1 MGLKIIIVG
10 GSISGLS
17 LANMLE
23 RFDIEYILL
32 ERHSIIAPQLG
43 ASIGLLPSGLRI
55 LDQLG
60 CYEKIRK
67 AAGDVYYRT
76 SMRLFSGKT
85 WTDTQPVSFSQ
96 QLEDR
101 LGYPQIFI
109 DRKTLLHVLFD
120 KLMFKDRVLTN
131 KMVVTVDLSGEHVT
145 VHTQDGAV
153 YSGDIVVGADG
164 VHSAIRSEMW
174 RLSQESRSGLFKADA
189 IDGLQSESKCIF
201 GISKRPAGLT
211 GNAIQVNSFFK
222 SCNYMM
228 LSAPDSRLYWF
239 LFTSLDRTCGKSIP
253 KFTKE
258 DERALAENHFDDQVT
273 ETTTFG
279 EIYAHR
285 LHSTLVALEDHVFPQ
300 WHFRRIITIGDA
312 AHKVHPISAQGG
324 NGAMETAA
332 VLVNTLRRR
341 MANQTSK
348 ENLNEDD
355 IESVFAEVQAKRF
368 SRVEDAVNQGCRT
381 TAASIKETFFSRLF
395 VDYFFPRFGQSLI
408 WSLVIKNTETGP
420 TIDDIPIPARYE
432 KAIIRHRETTN
443 KRSWSF
449 WSLVTLGPCI
459 LTLLA
464 YSTISWTWSTQ
475 PMNIYSMD
483 LRT

>member
-1 MGLKIIIVG
+1 MGFKIIIVG

-23 RFDIEYILL
+23 RSDIEYILL

-60 CYEKIRK
+60 CYEKIRE

-85 WTDTQPVSFSQ
+85 WTDTKPVSFSQ

-109 DRKTLLHVLFD
+109 DRKTLLQVLFD

-131 KMVVTVDLSGEHVT
+131 KMVTH
-145 VHTQDGAV
+145 DGSV

-164 VHSAIRSEMW
+164 VHSTIRSEMW
-174 RLSQESRSGLFKADA
+174 RLSQKSHS
-189 IDGLQSESKCIF
+189 GLQSESRCIF
-201 GISKRPAGLT
+201 GISKQPAGMP

-228 LSAPDSRLYWF
+228 LSAPDSLLYWF
-239 LFTSLDRTCGKSIP
+239 LFTSLNRTCGKSIP

-273 ETTTFG
+273 ETTTFR
-279 EIYAHR
+279 EIYANR
-285 LHSTLVALEDHVFPQ
+285 LHTTLVALEDH
-300 WHFRRIITIGDA
+300 
-312 AHKVHPISAQGG
+312 VHPISAQGG

-332 VLVNTLRRR
+332 VLVNTLRRK
-341 MANQTSK
+341 MANQSSK
-348 ENLNEDD
+348 GNLNEDD

-368 SRVEDAVNQGCRT
+368 SRVEDAVNQGRRT

-395 VDYFFPRFGQSLI
+395 
-408 WSLVIKNTETGP
+408 KNTETGP
-420 TIDDIPIPARYE
+420 TIDDIPTLARYE

-443 KRSWSF
+443 KLSWSL
-449 WSLVTLGPCI
+449 WNLVALVTCI

-464 YSTISWTWSTQ
+464 YSVIRWIWSTQ
-475 PMNIYSMD
+475 PMNIDSMD
-483 LRT
+483 LRA